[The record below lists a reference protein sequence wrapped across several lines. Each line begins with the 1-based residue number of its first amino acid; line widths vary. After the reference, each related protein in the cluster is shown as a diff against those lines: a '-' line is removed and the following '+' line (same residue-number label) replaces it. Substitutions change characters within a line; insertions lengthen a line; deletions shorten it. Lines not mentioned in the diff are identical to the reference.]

1 MSSGPAAGQRG
12 MTTIT
17 GVHTV
22 GIPVTDQDRAV
33 AFYVGT
39 LGLESR
45 MDAPV
50 PQLGGRWIEVAPA
63 GAATTLALVPAR
75 EGLAVGVETGVRL
88 TTPDEKGLPAALVE
102 QGVPVGE
109 FLEWPGV
116 PPMFK
121 VEDPD
126 GNGFEIVQGG

>member
-1 MSSGPAAGQRG
+1 M
-12 MTTIT
+12 TIT

-50 PQLGGRWIEVAPA
+50 PELGGRWIEVAPA
-63 GAATTLALVPAR
+63 GSATTLALVPSR
-75 EGLAVGVETGVRL
+75 EGLPVGVETGVRL
-88 TTPDEKGLPAALVE
+88 TTSDAEALHGE
-102 QGVPVGE
+102 LSDRGVHVGE
-109 FLEWPGV
+109 YLDWPGV
-116 PPMFK
+116 PPMFS
-121 VEDPD
+121 VHDPD
-126 GNGFEIVQGG
+126 GNGFEIVQGY